1 VADPLTGEIRLFGG
15 GFTPPGWLPCDGSR
29 LAISQHQALFAVIGT
44 AYGSDGVTYFQVPD
58 LRDRVPIGA
67 ESHQVGQ
74 VTGALHLNEGAIDK
88 TGKAPYVVSATL
100 CVTYII
106 YSGS

>member
-1 VADPLTGEIRLFGG
+1 MADPLVGEIRLFGG
-15 GFTPPGWLPCDGSR
+15 GFTPPGWLLCDGSR
-29 LAISQHQALFAVIGT
+29 LPISAHQNLFAVIGT
-44 AYGSDGVTYFQVPD
+44 AYGGNGATFFQVPD
-58 LRDRVPIGA
+58 LRGRVPIGA
-67 ESHQVGQ
+67 ESQQVGQ
-74 VTGALHLNEGAIDK
+74 VTESFHLNEGAIDK